1 MSLPLRA
8 MLLAAVAVCFVLS
21 ASPLMAPGVRAAA
34 PRVVIVVGPVGPV
47 TDRYRADGED
57 AARAARDAGAAV
69 TTVYSP
75 NATWPKVK
83 AALQGASI
91 VVYMGHGNG
100 FPSRYGPILRKE
112 TKDGLGLNP
121 VGGVDDVAHQYFGE
135 AYLARDIR
143 LAPHAVVLLHHL
155 CYASGNSE
163 PGLPEGDL
171 ETGQQRVDN
180 MAAGWLAAGAEA
192 VLADAYG
199 HPAHYIRRILGARST
214 IEAIWRTAPTAHG
227 HVLAFASSR
236 TPGMTALMDPTRK
249 SSGFYRSLVVRA
261 EMRAGEVAAGAAL
274 IGRPSGPGAGFPTP
288 PVRAPSVSRV
298 TLDGRPTVG
307 AALELSMVLEDGAGA
322 TPSSFRVGVRWD
334 PVALDRPAFSQPGGQ
349 DAPAASAA
357 PPAAVPTQRSPS
369 PAPLAPEA
377 GSAARVPIGVPPSPQ
392 SSRAPV
398 PGSATGAE
406 PLTSANTLVVPA
418 LVSPE
423 VLGDVVVLVD
433 ARHAGE
439 RLDAKVVAPD
449 APGLY
454 RLVSSIHNEDGVAL
468 DEPGGQAAPALL
480 VRVVDTL
487 SALITADSHFRV
499 APGAILEVPVAVM
512 NTGTVPWVKPPLAAT
527 GGERRAAGRSQPS
540 ARLVGYW
547 LGLDPSAPPREIVA
561 VETTL
566 EAAPGETAAV
576 SLRSTAPRGPG
587 EYLLVVDV
595 VSAIDGSL
603 IASGGQPSVV
613 RVTVA
618 PPNRGSGT

>member
-1 MSLPLRA
+1 
-8 MLLAAVAVCFVLS
+8 
-21 ASPLMAPGVRAAA
+21 
-34 PRVVIVVGPVGPV
+34 
-47 TDRYRADGED
+47 
-57 AARAARDAGAAV
+57 
-69 TTVYSP
+69 
-75 NATWPKVK
+75 
-83 AALQGASI
+83 
-91 VVYMGHGNG
+91 
-100 FPSRYGPILRKE
+100 
-112 TKDGLGLNP
+112 
-121 VGGVDDVAHQYFGE
+121 
-135 AYLARDIR
+135 
-143 LAPHAVVLLHHL
+143 
-155 CYASGNSE
+155 
-163 PGLPEGDL
+163 
-171 ETGQQRVDN
+171 
-180 MAAGWLAAGAEA
+180 
-192 VLADAYG
+192 
-199 HPAHYIRRILGARST
+199 
-214 IEAIWRTAPTAHG
+214 
-227 HVLAFASSR
+227 
-236 TPGMTALMDPTRK
+236 
-249 SSGFYRSLVVRA
+249 
-261 EMRAGEVAAGAAL
+261 
-274 IGRPSGPGAGFPTP
+274 
-288 PVRAPSVSRV
+288 
-298 TLDGRPTVG
+298 
-307 AALELSMVLEDGAGA
+307 
-322 TPSSFRVGVRWD
+322 
-334 PVALDRPAFSQPGGQ
+334 
-349 DAPAASAA
+349 
-357 PPAAVPTQRSPS
+357 
-369 PAPLAPEA
+369 
-377 GSAARVPIGVPPSPQ
+377 
-392 SSRAPV
+392 V

-512 NTGTVPWVKPPLAAT
+512 NTGTVPWVKPPPAAT
-527 GGERRAAGRSQPS
+527 GCERRAAGRSQPS

-561 VETTL
+561 VETAL